1 MENTNREGGRERDP
15 RPYFLKDKT
24 DVTVLREEE
33 QSITSNL
40 QGLKF
45 ATEINVYL
53 NLVALASCSTF
64 GG

>member
-1 MENTNREGGRERDP
+1 MENTNREGGREGDP

-33 QSITSNL
+33 QSITFNL

-45 ATEINVYL
+45 ATEINV
-53 NLVALASCSTF
+53 
-64 GG
+64 